1 MRSDLCRS
9 RRSRTIASRSH
20 GRAAARSDS
29 RGAGVAGTDARRRP
43 SGALAGDGNRLRTVR
58 ARGRIASRSGGRS
71 GQRRTT
77 QRTSLD
83 CAAVKTMMNEE
94 QLAVPAELEMKSSTG
109 PTIAA
114 DVTDESRVPQ
124 IPEELSILP
133 VQGFVVFPGTIV
145 PLNVRRPASIQLLDE
160 TLPRTKVIGVLTQ
173 RDEAK
178 EDPEPQD
185 LYHVGTA
192 AMALKMIRQADDHLL
207 IIAQGLSRFTLRKIV
222 ATSPFIRAEVDL
234 VKSISLPESKEW
246 KATFRNLRDSAARLF
261 ELTPEAPEQAR
272 LMILNIATP
281 EQLADFLAPNLN
293 ADVAQKQ
300 ALLEEADVEKRV
312 RAVQKHISAQ
322 LEIAQIKEKLQKDVA
337 SQFSDAQRRA
347 YLRSQIKAI
356 QHELG
361 EAETGSEEQME
372 QLRDRLKEANPP
384 EDVMKQAEREL
395 KRLDFIP
402 PASPEFSVIVSYIEI
417 VADLPWTKLS
427 QDNLDLD
434 QAQQILD
441 RDHYDL
447 EKVKK
452 RLIEYLAVR
461 KLNPTG
467 HGPILC
473 FLGPPGVGKTSL
485 GQSIADALGR
495 KFVRISLCGMRD
507 EAEIRGHRRTYIG
520 SIAGRIIQELRRA
533 GTRNPVFM
541 LDEIDKIGADFRGDP
556 ASALLEVLDPRQN
569 NAFVDRYLD
578 VPFDLS
584 QVIFIGTA
592 NYIEGV
598 PEPLRDRIEV
608 ISIPGYTEREK
619 LEIAKRD
626 LVKRQLEENGLKP
639 EQIEWQ
645 EDALR
650 HIINDYT
657 HEAGVRELE
666 RQIASVCRGIASQ
679 VARGKTEHVTVT
691 PELVGEMLG
700 PAKYVRETKLKTS
713 KPGVVTGLAYTPA
726 GGEVLHIEATRYP
739 GKGNITLT
747 GHIGEVMKESVQAA
761 FSLVRSRNSEIG
773 AKAEDFRNI
782 DVHVHVPAGAVPK
795 DGPSA
800 GVAMF
805 TALASLFSNT
815 PVRPDV
821 AMTGEITLRGL
832 VLPIGGL
839 KEKSLAAMRAGISTV
854 IIPKLNEKDLV
865 DVPEE
870 AKQKLKFIP
879 VENVDE
885 VLEAALDKNSA
896 APASESKA
904 A

>member
-1 MRSDLCRS
+1 MSDQEIS
-9 RRSRTIASRSH
+9 
-20 GRAAARSDS
+20 
-29 RGAGVAGTDARRRP
+29 
-43 SGALAGDGNRLRTVR
+43 ALQPG
-58 ARGRIASRSGGRS
+58 
-71 GQRRTT
+71 
-77 QRTSLD
+77 
-83 CAAVKTMMNEE
+83 
-94 QLAVPAELEMKSSTG
+94 AELKPG
-109 PTIAA
+109 PQSTIAA
-114 DVTDESRVPQ
+114 TTDQAQTPR

-133 VQGFVVFPGTIV
+133 MRGFVVFPGTVV
-145 PLNVRRPASIQLLDE
+145 PLNVQRAASLKLLDE
-160 TLPRTKVIGVLTQ
+160 TLPRTKVIGLLTQ
-173 RDEAK
+173 RDETK

-185 LYHVGTA
+185 LHSVGTA
-192 AMALKMIRQADDHLL
+192 ALVLKLLRQSDDHVVV
-207 IIAQGLSRFTLRKIV
+207 IAQGLRRFSLRKII
-222 ATSPFIRAEVDL
+222 ATSPFLRAEVDL
-234 VKSISLPESKEW
+234 PNSISPPQTKEW
-246 KATFRNLRDSAARLF
+246 EATFRNLRDSAAKLF
-261 ELTPEAPEQAR
+261 ELTPDAPEQVR
-272 LMILNIATP
+272 LMILNIDNA
-281 EQLADFLAPNLN
+281 EQLADFLASNLN
-293 ADVAQKQ
+293 IDVAEKQ
-300 ALLEEADVEKRV
+300 AILEELDVEKRV
-312 RAVQKHISAQ
+312 RAVQQHVSAQ
-322 LEIAQIKEKLQKDVA
+322 LEIAEIQQRLQRDVA

-356 QHELG
+356 QRELG
-361 EAETGSEEQME
+361 EAEAGSEEQAQ
-372 QLRDRLKEANPP
+372 QLRKRLEEANPP
-384 EDVMKQAEREL
+384 EAVMKQAEREL

-402 PASPEFSVIVSYIEI
+402 SASPEFSVIVSYIEI
-417 VADLPWTKLS
+417 IADLPWNKLS
-427 QDNLDLD
+427 EDNLDLD

-461 KLNPTG
+461 KLNPQG
-467 HGPILC
+467 HGAILC

-495 KFVRISLCGMRD
+495 KFVRISLGGMRD

-520 SIAGRIIQELRRA
+520 SMPGRIIQELRRA

-619 LEIAKRD
+619 VEIAKRY
-626 LVKRQLEENGLKP
+626 LVKRQLDENGLKA
-639 EQIEWQ
+639 EQCEFQ

-650 HIINDYT
+650 KIINDYT

-666 RQIASVCRGIASQ
+666 RQIAAVCRGIAAQ
-679 VARGKTEHVTVT
+679 VARGKIEHATVT
-691 PELVGEMLG
+691 AELVAEMLG
-700 PAKYVRETKLKTS
+700 PPKYVRETRLKTS

-726 GGEVLHIEATRYP
+726 GGEILHIEATRYP
-739 GKGNITLT
+739 GKGNVTLT
-747 GHIGEVMKESVQAA
+747 GQIGEVMKESVQAA
-761 FSLVRSRNSEIG
+761 LSLLRSRDGQLGVNS
-773 AKAEDFRNI
+773 EDFRKMDI
-782 DVHVHVPAGAVPK
+782 HVHVPAGAVPK

-800 GVAMF
+800 GIAMF
-805 TALASLFSNT
+805 TALASLFSNR

-839 KEKSLAAMRAGISTV
+839 KEKSLAAMRAGITTV

-870 AKQKLKFIP
+870 AKQKLKFVP

-885 VLEAALDKNSA
+885 VLAVALEKDGATEQRTGGSVSPKMMA
-896 APASESKA
+896 K
-904 A
+904 

>member
-1 MRSDLCRS
+1 MSGKELSVLRAGGDAKTATEA
-9 RRSRTIASRSH
+9 TI
-20 GRAAARSDS
+20 
-29 RGAGVAGTDARRRP
+29 
-43 SGALAGDGNRLRTVR
+43 
-58 ARGRIASRSGGRS
+58 
-71 GQRRTT
+71 TT
-77 QRTSLD
+77 GMDQSETPR
-83 CAAVKTMMNEE
+83 
-94 QLAVPAELEMKSSTG
+94 
-109 PTIAA
+109 
-114 DVTDESRVPQ
+114 

-133 VQGFVVFPGTIV
+133 VRGLVIFPGTII
-145 PLNVRRPASIQLLDE
+145 PLNIQRPASLKLLDD
-160 TLPRTKVIGVLTQ
+160 TLPRTKVIGLLTQ

-178 EDPEPQD
+178 EDPTPSD
-185 LYHVGTA
+185 LYTVGTA
-192 AMALKMIRQADDHLL
+192 ALVLKLLRQSEDNVLV
-207 IIAQGLSRFTLRKIV
+207 IVQGLRRFSLRKIV
-222 ATSPFIRAEVDL
+222 ETSPFLRAEID
-234 VKSISLPESKEW
+234 LPESILPQPSKEW
-246 KATFRNLRDSAARLF
+246 EATFRNLRDSAARLF
-261 ELTPEAPEQAR
+261 ELAPEAPEQAR
-272 LMILNIATP
+272 LMILNIESP
-281 EQLADFLAPNLN
+281 EELADFLAPNLN
-293 ADVAQKQ
+293 VDIARKQ
-300 ALLEEADVEKRV
+300 SLLEELDVEKRV
-312 RAVQKHISAQ
+312 QAIQKQISAQ
-322 LEIAQIKEKLQKDVA
+322 LEIAEIQQKLQKDVA

-356 QHELG
+356 QRELG
-361 EAETGSEEQME
+361 EAEGGSEEQAQ
-372 QLRDRLKEANPP
+372 QLRARLEEAKPP
-384 EDVMKQAEREL
+384 QEVMKQAEREL

-417 VADLPWTKLS
+417 IADLPWNKFS

-434 QAQQILD
+434 QAQKILD

-461 KLNPTG
+461 KLNPQG
-467 HGPILC
+467 HGAILC

-495 KFVRISLCGMRD
+495 KFVRISLGGMRD

-520 SIAGRIIQELRRA
+520 SMPGRIIQELRRCS
-533 GTRNPVFM
+533 TRNPVFM

-592 NYIEGV
+592 NYIDGV

-608 ISIPGYTEREK
+608 ISLPGYTEREK
-619 LEIAKRD
+619 LEIAKRY
-626 LVKRQLEENGLKP
+626 LVRRQLEENGLKP

-645 EDALR
+645 DDALR
-650 HIINDYT
+650 RIINDYT

-679 VARGKTEHVTVT
+679 VARGKIEHTTVT
-691 PELVGEMLG
+691 PEVVVEMLG

-739 GKGNITLT
+739 GKGNVTLT

-761 FSLVRSRNSEIG
+761 LSLVRSRNSEIG
-773 AKAEDFRNI
+773 AKAEDFRSI

-800 GVAMF
+800 GIAMF

-870 AKQKLKFIP
+870 AKQKLKFVP

-885 VLEAALDKNSA
+885 VLAVALEKDG
-896 APASESKA
+896 APPQQASSSSFPKTTA
-904 A
+904 K

>member
-1 MRSDLCRS
+1 MSAKELSTLR
-9 RRSRTIASRSH
+9 
-20 GRAAARSDS
+20 
-29 RGAGVAGTDARRRP
+29 AGVESKPGTE
-43 SGALAGDGNRLRTVR
+43 S
-58 ARGRIASRSGGRS
+58 
-71 GQRRTT
+71 
-77 QRTSLD
+77 
-83 CAAVKTMMNEE
+83 
-94 QLAVPAELEMKSSTG
+94 
-109 PTIAA
+109 TIAA
-114 DVTDESRVPQ
+114 GTGESQMPH

-133 VQGFVVFPGTIV
+133 VRGLVVFPGTII
-145 PLNVRRPASIQLLDE
+145 PLNVQRAASLKLLDD
-160 TLPRTKVIGVLTQ
+160 TLPRTKVIGLLTQ
-173 RDEAK
+173 RDETK
-178 EDPEPQD
+178 EDPTPQD
-185 LYHVGTA
+185 LYTVGTA
-192 AMALKMIRQADDHLL
+192 ALVLKLIRQAEDNVLV
-207 IIAQGLSRFTLRKIV
+207 IVQGIRRFSLRKIV
-222 ATSPFIRAEVDL
+222 AASPFLRAEVDL
-234 VKSISLPESKEW
+234 PQSILPPESKEW
-246 KATFRNLRDSAARLF
+246 EATFRNLRDSAARLF
-261 ELTPEAPEQAR
+261 ELSPDAPEQAR
-272 LMILNIATP
+272 LMILNIESP

-293 ADVAQKQ
+293 VDVAQKQ
-300 ALLEEADVEKRV
+300 ALLEELNVEKRV
-312 RAVQKHISAQ
+312 STIQKQISAQ
-322 LEIAQIKEKLQKDVA
+322 LEIAEIQQKLQKDVA
-337 SQFSDAQRRA
+337 SQFTDAQRRA

-356 QHELG
+356 QRELG
-361 EAETGSEEQME
+361 EAEGGGEEQAE
-372 QLRDRLKEANPP
+372 QLRARLEEAKPP
-384 EDVMKQAEREL
+384 DEVMKQAEREL

-417 VADLPWTKLS
+417 IADLPWNKLS
-427 QDNLDLD
+427 PDNLDLD
-434 QAQQILD
+434 QAQKILD

-461 KLNPTG
+461 KLNPQG
-467 HGPILC
+467 HGAILC

-495 KFVRISLCGMRD
+495 KFVRISLGGMRD

-520 SIAGRIIQELRRA
+520 SMPGRIIQELRRC

-541 LDEIDKIGADFRGDP
+541 LDELDKIGADFRGDP

-569 NAFVDRYLD
+569 DKFVDRYLD

-592 NYIEGV
+592 NYIEGI
-598 PEPLRDRIEV
+598 PGPLRDRIEV
-608 ISIPGYTEREK
+608 ISLPGYTEREK
-619 LEIAKRD
+619 LEIAKRY
-626 LVKRQLEENGLKP
+626 LVKRQMEENGLKP
-639 EQIEWQ
+639 EQIKWQ
-645 EDALR
+645 DEAVR
-650 HIINDYT
+650 RIINDYT

-679 VARGKTEHVTVT
+679 VARGKTDQVTVA
-691 PELVGEMLG
+691 PELVAEMLG

-713 KPGVVTGLAYTPA
+713 KPGVVTGLAYTPT

-747 GHIGEVMKESVQAA
+747 GQIGEVMKESVQAA
-761 FSLVRSRNSEIG
+761 LSLLRSRDGQLGVNS
-773 AKAEDFRNI
+773 EDFRKMDI
-782 DVHVHVPAGAVPK
+782 HVHVPAGAVPK

-800 GVAMF
+800 GIAMF

-870 AKQKLKFIP
+870 AKQNLKFVP

-885 VLEAALDKNSA
+885 VLAVALERNGAPSA
-896 APASESKA
+896 IASKV
-904 A
+904 

>member
-1 MRSDLCRS
+1 MSAKELSTLR
-9 RRSRTIASRSH
+9 
-20 GRAAARSDS
+20 
-29 RGAGVAGTDARRRP
+29 AGVESKPGMQ
-43 SGALAGDGNRLRTVR
+43 S
-58 ARGRIASRSGGRS
+58 
-71 GQRRTT
+71 
-77 QRTSLD
+77 
-83 CAAVKTMMNEE
+83 
-94 QLAVPAELEMKSSTG
+94 
-109 PTIAA
+109 TIAA
-114 DVTDESRVPQ
+114 GTGESQMPH

-133 VQGFVVFPGTIV
+133 VRGLVIFPGTII
-145 PLNVRRPASIQLLDE
+145 PLNIQRAASLKLLDD
-160 TLPRTKVIGVLTQ
+160 TLPQTKVIGLVTQ

-178 EDPEPQD
+178 EDPIPQD
-185 LYHVGTA
+185 LYTVGTA
-192 AMALKMIRQADDHLL
+192 TLVLKLLRQEEDNVLVVV
-207 IIAQGLSRFTLRKIV
+207 QGLQRFSLRKIV
-222 ATSPFIRAEVDL
+222 ATSPFLRAEVDL
-234 VKSISLPESKEW
+234 LQSISPPASKEW
-246 KATFRNLRDSAARLF
+246 EATFRNLRDSAARLF
-261 ELTPEAPEQAR
+261 ELAPDAPEQAR
-272 LMILNIATP
+272 LMILNIESP

-293 ADVAQKQ
+293 VDVAQKQ
-300 ALLEEADVEKRV
+300 ALLEELDVEKRV
-312 RAVQKHISAQ
+312 RAIQKQISAQ
-322 LEIAQIKEKLQKDVA
+322 LEIAEIQQKLQKDVA
-337 SQFSDAQRRA
+337 SQFTDAQRRA
-347 YLRSQIKAI
+347 YLRSQLKAI
-356 QHELG
+356 QRELG
-361 EAETGSEEQME
+361 EAEGGGEEQAQ
-372 QLRDRLKEANPP
+372 QLRARLEEAKPP
-384 EDVMKQAEREL
+384 EAVMKQAEREL

-417 VADLPWTKLS
+417 IADLPWNKLS
-427 QDNLDLD
+427 QDNLDLE
-434 QAQQILD
+434 QAQKILD
-441 RDHYDL
+441 RDHYNL

-461 KLNPTG
+461 KLNPQG
-467 HGPILC
+467 HGAILC

-495 KFVRISLCGMRD
+495 KFVRISLGGMRD

-520 SIAGRIIQELRRA
+520 SMPGRIIQELRRC

-592 NYIEGV
+592 NYIDGV

-608 ISIPGYTEREK
+608 ISLPGYTEREK
-619 LEIAKRD
+619 LEIAKRY
-626 LVKRQLEENGLKP
+626 LVRRQLEENGLKP

-645 EDALR
+645 DEALR
-650 HIINDYT
+650 RVINDYT

-666 RQIASVCRGIASQ
+666 RQVASVCRGIASQ
-679 VARGKTEHVTVT
+679 VARGKTEHATVT
-691 PELVGEMLG
+691 PELVAEMLG

-739 GKGNITLT
+739 GKGNVTLT

-761 FSLVRSRNSEIG
+761 LSLVRSRNSEIG

-870 AKQKLKFIP
+870 AKQKLKFVP

-885 VLEAALDKNSA
+885 VLAVALEKNG
-896 APASESKA
+896 APSGLGSKTS
-904 A
+904 

>member
-1 MRSDLCRS
+1 MSDEQIITLQQGHEPS
-9 RRSRTIASRSH
+9 KGPQSTL
-20 GRAAARSDS
+20 AAP
-29 RGAGVAGTDARRRP
+29 TEP
-43 SGALAGDGNRLRTVR
+43 S
-58 ARGRIASRSGGRS
+58 
-71 GQRRTT
+71 Q
-77 QRTSLD
+77 
-83 CAAVKTMMNEE
+83 M
-94 QLAVPAELEMKSSTG
+94 PH
-109 PTIAA
+109 
-114 DVTDESRVPQ
+114 

-133 VQGFVVFPGTIV
+133 VRGFVLFPGTV
-145 PLNVRRPASIQLLDE
+145 FPLNVQRAASLKLLDD
-160 TLPRTKVIGVLTQ
+160 TLPRTKVIGLLTQ
-173 RDEAK
+173 RDETK
-178 EDPEPQD
+178 EDPGPQD
-185 LYHVGTA
+185 LYSMGTVA
-192 AMALKMIRQADDHLL
+192 LVLKMIRQADDHVLV
-207 IIAQGLSRFTLRKIV
+207 IAQGLRRFSLRKII
-222 ATSPFIRAEVDL
+222 ATSPFLRAEIDL
-234 VKSISLPESKEW
+234 PNSIVPKESKEW
-246 KATFRNLRDSAARLF
+246 EATFRNLRESAAKLF
-261 ELTPEAPEQAR
+261 ELTPDAPEQAR
-272 LMILNIATP
+272 LMILNIEDP

-293 ADVAQKQ
+293 VDVAEKQKI
-300 ALLEEADVEKRV
+300 LEELDVEKRV
-312 RAVQKHISAQ
+312 AAVQKQISAQ
-322 LEIAQIKEKLQKDVA
+322 LEIAEIQQRLQKDVA

-347 YLRSQIKAI
+347 YLRSQVKAI
-356 QHELG
+356 QRELG
-361 EAETGSEEQME
+361 ESEGGSEEQAE
-372 QLRDRLKEANPP
+372 QLRKRLEEANPP
-384 EDVMKQAEREL
+384 PAVMEQAEREL

-417 VADLPWTKLS
+417 LADLPWNKLS
-427 QDNLDLD
+427 KDNLDLD

-461 KLNPTG
+461 KLNPQG
-467 HGPILC
+467 HGAILC

-495 KFVRISLCGMRD
+495 KFVRISLGGMRD

-520 SIAGRIIQELRRA
+520 SMPGRIIQELRRA

-592 NYIEGV
+592 NYIEGI

-619 LEIAKRD
+619 LEIAKRY
-626 LVKRQLEENGLKP
+626 LVPRQLEENGLKP
-639 EQIEWQ
+639 EQCEFQ

-650 HIINDYT
+650 YIINDYT
-657 HEAGVRELE
+657 REAGVRELE
-666 RQIASVCRGIASQ
+666 RQIGAICRGIAAQ
-679 VARGKTEHVTVT
+679 VARGKTDHVTVT
-691 PELVGEMLG
+691 PDVVAETLG
-700 PAKYVRETKLKTS
+700 PAKYVRETRLTTG

-747 GHIGEVMKESVQAA
+747 GQIGDVMKESVQAA
-761 FSLVRSRNSEIG
+761 LSLLRSRDG
-773 AKAEDFRNI
+773 QLGVKAEDFRKNDI
-782 DVHVHVPAGAVPK
+782 HVHVPAGAVPK

-800 GVAMF
+800 GIAMF
-805 TALASLFSNT
+805 TALASLFSNK

-839 KEKSLAAMRAGISTV
+839 KEKSLAAMRAGITTV
-854 IIPKLNEKDLV
+854 IIPKLNEKDLA

-870 AKQKLKFIP
+870 AKQKLKFVP

-885 VLEAALDKNSA
+885 VLAVALEKNGK
-896 APASESKA
+896 APASQNKA

>member
-1 MRSDLCRS
+1 MSDVEQISALQ
-9 RRSRTIASRSH
+9 
-20 GRAAARSDS
+20 GDP
-29 RGAGVAGTDARRRP
+29 RP
-43 SGALAGDGNRLRTVR
+43 KPD
-58 ARGRIASRSGGRS
+58 
-71 GQRRTT
+71 T
-77 QRTSLD
+77 QS
-83 CAAVKTMMNEE
+83 
-94 QLAVPAELEMKSSTG
+94 
-109 PTIAA
+109 TIAA
-114 DVTDESRVPQ
+114 ESGSQARIAQ
-124 IPEELSILP
+124 IPDTLSILP
-133 VQGFVVFPGTIV
+133 VRGFVVFPGTIV
-145 PLNVRRPASIQLLDE
+145 PLNIRRAASVRLLDE
-160 TLPRTKVIGVLTQ
+160 TLPETKIIGLLTQ
-173 RDEAK
+173 RDETI
-178 EDPEPQD
+178 EDPAPQD

-192 AMALKMIRQADDHLL
+192 ALVLKMIRQGDDHVLV
-207 IIAQGLSRFTLRKIV
+207 IAQGLHRFALRKIV
-222 ATSPFIRAEVDL
+222 STTPFLRAEIELLSSVPP
-234 VKSISLPESKEW
+234 PESKEW
-246 KATFRNLRDSAARLF
+246 EATFRNLRDSAAKLF
-261 ELTPEAPEQAR
+261 ELTPETPEQAR
-272 LMILNIATP
+272 LMVLNINNP

-293 ADVAQKQ
+293 VDLAQKQ
-300 ALLEEADVEKRV
+300 ALLEELDVEKRV
-312 RAVQKHISAQ
+312 RAVQKYISAQ
-322 LEIAQIKEKLQKDVA
+322 LEIAQIQEKLQKDVA

-361 EAETGSEEQME
+361 EGEVGSEEQVA
-372 QLRDRLKEANPP
+372 QLRTRLEQAKPP
-384 EDVMKQAEREL
+384 ADVMAQAEREL

-402 PASPEFSVIVSYIEI
+402 PASPEYSMIVSYVEI
-417 VADLPWTKLS
+417 LADLPWSKLS
-427 QDNLDLD
+427 EDNLDLD
-434 QAQQILD
+434 QAQQTLD

-461 KLNPTG
+461 KLNPQG

-495 KFVRISLCGMRD
+495 KFVRVSLGGIRD

-520 SIAGRIIQELRRA
+520 SMPGRIIQELRRA

-556 ASALLEVLDPRQN
+556 ASALLEVLDPAQN
-569 NAFVDRYLD
+569 HTFVDRYLD

-584 QVIFIGTA
+584 QVIFIATA
-592 NYIEGV
+592 NYIDGV
-598 PEPLRDRIEV
+598 PEPMRDRMEV
-608 ISIPGYTEREK
+608 ISLPGYTEREK
-619 LEIAKRD
+619 LEIAKKY
-626 LVKRQLEENGLKP
+626 LVRRQMQENGLKP
-639 EQIEWQ
+639 EQCDWQ
-645 EDALR
+645 EEALR
-650 HIINDYT
+650 RIINDYT

-666 RQIASVCRGIASQ
+666 RQVGTICRGIAAQ
-679 VARGKTEHVTVT
+679 VARGKTDHVTII
-691 PELVGEMLG
+691 PQLVAEMLG
-700 PAKYVRETKLKTS
+700 PAKYVRETRLKTS

-739 GKGNITLT
+739 GKGNVTLT
-747 GHIGEVMKESVQAA
+747 GHIGEVMKESAQAA
-761 FSLVRSRNSEIG
+761 FSLVRSRDG
-773 AKAEDFRNI
+773 AMGMRPDEFRDT

-800 GVAMF
+800 GIAMF

-839 KEKSLAAMRAGISTV
+839 KEKSLAALRAGISTV

-870 AKQKLKFIP
+870 AKQQLKFVP

-885 VLEAALDKNSA
+885 VLEVALEKDGAEKQA
-896 APASESKA
+896 VEPTKA
-904 A
+904 G

>member
-1 MRSDLCRS
+1 MSAKELSVLR
-9 RRSRTIASRSH
+9 
-20 GRAAARSDS
+20 
-29 RGAGVAGTDARRRP
+29 AGVEAKAGADSPTTAGTEQ
-43 SGALAGDGNRLRTVR
+43 SGMPR
-58 ARGRIASRSGGRS
+58 
-71 GQRRTT
+71 
-77 QRTSLD
+77 
-83 CAAVKTMMNEE
+83 
-94 QLAVPAELEMKSSTG
+94 
-109 PTIAA
+109 
-114 DVTDESRVPQ
+114 

-133 VQGFVVFPGTIV
+133 VRGLVIFPGTII
-145 PLNVRRPASIQLLDE
+145 PLTIQRAASLKLLDD
-160 TLPRTKVIGVLTQ
+160 TLPRTKVIGLLTQ
-173 RDEAK
+173 RDETK
-178 EDPEPQD
+178 EEPTPQD
-185 LYHVGTA
+185 LYSVGTA
-192 AMALKMIRQADDHLL
+192 AQVLKLLRQEEDNVLVVV
-207 IIAQGLSRFTLRKIV
+207 QGLRRFSLRKIV
-222 ATSPFIRAEVDL
+222 ATSPFLRAEVDL
-234 VKSISLPESKEW
+234 PESILPPASKEW
-246 KATFRNLRDSAARLF
+246 EATFRNLRDSAARLF
-261 ELTPEAPEQAR
+261 ELAPDAPEQAR
-272 LMILNIATP
+272 LMILNIESP

-293 ADVAQKQ
+293 VDFAQKQ
-300 ALLEEADVEKRV
+300 ALLEELDVEKRV
-312 RAVQKHISAQ
+312 RAIQKQISAQ
-322 LEIAQIKEKLQKDVA
+322 LEIAEIQQKLQKDVA

-356 QHELG
+356 QRELG
-361 EAETGSEEQME
+361 EAEGGGEEQAQ
-372 QLRDRLKEANPP
+372 QLRARLEEAKPP
-384 EDVMKQAEREL
+384 EPVMKQAEREL

-417 VADLPWTKLS
+417 IADLPWNKLS
-427 QDNLDLD
+427 EDNLDLD
-434 QAQQILD
+434 QAQKILD

-461 KLNPTG
+461 KLNPQG
-467 HGPILC
+467 HGAILC

-495 KFVRISLCGMRD
+495 KFVRISLGGMRD

-520 SIAGRIIQELRRA
+520 SMPGRIIQELRRC

-592 NYIEGV
+592 NYIDGV

-608 ISIPGYTEREK
+608 ISLPGYTEREK
-619 LEIAKRD
+619 LEIAKRY
-626 LVKRQLEENGLKP
+626 LVRRQLEENGLKP

-645 EDALR
+645 DEALR
-650 HIINDYT
+650 RIINDYT

-679 VARGKTEHVTVT
+679 VARGKIDHATVT
-691 PELVGEMLG
+691 PELVAEMLG

-739 GKGNITLT
+739 GKGNVTLT

-761 FSLVRSRNSEIG
+761 LSLVRSRNTEIG

-800 GVAMF
+800 GIAMF

-870 AKQKLKFIP
+870 AKQKLKFVP

-885 VLEAALDKNSA
+885 VLAVALEKDG
-896 APASESKA
+896 ASPLAGSRA
-904 A
+904 

>member
-1 MRSDLCRS
+1 MSDQEIS
-9 RRSRTIASRSH
+9 
-20 GRAAARSDS
+20 
-29 RGAGVAGTDARRRP
+29 
-43 SGALAGDGNRLRTVR
+43 ALQPG
-58 ARGRIASRSGGRS
+58 
-71 GQRRTT
+71 
-77 QRTSLD
+77 
-83 CAAVKTMMNEE
+83 
-94 QLAVPAELEMKSSTG
+94 AELKPG
-109 PTIAA
+109 PQSTIAA
-114 DVTDESRVPQ
+114 TTDQSQTPR

-133 VQGFVVFPGTIV
+133 MRGFVVFPGTVV
-145 PLNVRRPASIQLLDE
+145 PLNVQRAASLKLLDE
-160 TLPRTKVIGVLTQ
+160 TLPRTKVIGLLTQ
-173 RDEAK
+173 RDEIK

-185 LYHVGTA
+185 LHSVGTA
-192 AMALKMIRQADDHLL
+192 VLVLKLLRQSDDHVVV
-207 IIAQGLSRFTLRKIV
+207 IAQGLRRFSLRKIIG
-222 ATSPFIRAEVDL
+222 TSPFLRAEVDL
-234 VKSISLPESKEW
+234 PNSISPPQTKEW
-246 KATFRNLRDSAARLF
+246 EATFRNLRDSAAKLF
-261 ELTPEAPEQAR
+261 ELIPDAPEQVR
-272 LMILNIATP
+272 LMVLNIDNG
-281 EQLADFLAPNLN
+281 EQLADFLASNLN
-293 ADVAQKQ
+293 IDVAEKQ
-300 ALLEEADVEKRV
+300 AILEELDVEKRV
-312 RAVQKHISAQ
+312 RAVQQHVSGQ
-322 LEIAQIKEKLQKDVA
+322 LEIAEIQQRLQRDVA

-356 QHELG
+356 QRELG
-361 EAETGSEEQME
+361 EAEAGSEEQAQ
-372 QLRDRLKEANPP
+372 QLRKRLEEANPP
-384 EDVMKQAEREL
+384 EAVMKQAEREL

-417 VADLPWTKLS
+417 IADLPWNKLS
-427 QDNLDLD
+427 TDNLDLD

-461 KLNPTG
+461 KLNPQG
-467 HGPILC
+467 HGAILC

-495 KFVRISLCGMRD
+495 KFVRISLGGMRD

-520 SIAGRIIQELRRA
+520 SMPGRIIQELRRA

-619 LEIAKRD
+619 VEIAKRY
-626 LVKRQLEENGLKP
+626 LVKRQLEENGLKA
-639 EQIEWQ
+639 EQCEFQ

-650 HIINDYT
+650 KIINDYT

-666 RQIASVCRGIASQ
+666 RQIAAVCRGIAAQ
-679 VARGKTEHVTVT
+679 VARGKIEHATVT
-691 PELVGEMLG
+691 PELVAEMLG
-700 PAKYVRETKLKTS
+700 PPKYIRETRLKTS

-726 GGEVLHIEATRYP
+726 GGEILHIEATRYP

-761 FSLVRSRNSEIG
+761 LSLLRSRDGQLGVNS
-773 AKAEDFRNI
+773 EDFRKMDI
-782 DVHVHVPAGAVPK
+782 HVHVPAGAVPK

-800 GVAMF
+800 GIAMF
-805 TALASLFSNT
+805 TALASLFSNR

-870 AKQKLKFIP
+870 AKQKLKFVP

-885 VLEAALDKNSA
+885 VLEAALEKNGGTKQQAGGSA
-896 APASESKA
+896 SPKTMGTNRGKA